1 MTDADN
7 QASKPIDAAR
17 EALTVRRVFG
27 EPYEAD
33 GATVVPVARVIGGAG
48 MGYGSGTGRDSR
60 TSEERSAGAG
70 SAGEGSGGGGG
81 FGVRAVPAGVFV
93 VRGDEV
99 TWKPALNL
107 NRAILGGQLLAGV
120 IAVAAACTARTRAKL
135 RARELVLS
143 RVRRG

>member
-1 MTDADN
+1 MTDADS

-33 GATVVPVARVIGGAG
+33 GVTVIPVARVLGGAG
-48 MGYGSGTGRDSR
+48 MGYGSGAGRDPRS
-60 TSEERSAGAG
+60 SESGPI
-70 SAGEGSGGGGG
+70 GEGSGGGGG

-93 VRGDEV
+93 VRGGDV